1 MEKYLTRF
9 HGILEEGE
17 KKNTHANMLVSKRSG
32 LASTAE
38 NIGKKM
44 LCAGLIY

>member
-9 HGILEEGE
+9 HGILGEGE
-17 KKNTHANMLVSKRSG
+17 KNTHANMLVSEPSG
-32 LASTAE
+32 LASATE

-44 LCAGLIY
+44 LCAGIIY